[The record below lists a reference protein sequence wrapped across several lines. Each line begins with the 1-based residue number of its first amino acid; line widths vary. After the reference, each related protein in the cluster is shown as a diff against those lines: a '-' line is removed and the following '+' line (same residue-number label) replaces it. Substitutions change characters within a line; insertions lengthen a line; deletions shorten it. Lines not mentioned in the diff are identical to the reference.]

1 MKLVV
6 LLSLLAIENVAAANV
21 QHVSASDD
29 LRVLFDTDDELEL
42 QLAAASLWQSG
53 DNEQVFG
60 AAMLAPVLS
69 CVRSLVEKRTGGLE
83 GTRVAADILAGITLQ
98 GGEDAAALLQR
109 CNTYRHDH
117 AQVRVE
123 RNEQARY
130 VSSLRDY
137 GDRVRTLLYRFI
149 KPTTT
154 CHSVSGRLSAGLIA
168 AFGGDI
174 ALEYCHANNGRH
186 WLQTALEAEAGYGAG
201 ALLLWRFG
209 SYRYRMNYLS
219 GPFTY
224 TKTRR
229 RDWALGFGLSS
240 AEFGEDYSHRQQG
253 IIIAI
258 PGRRNKRISA
268 GIGAAYQRTWGW
280 RAGLKFLPLGTRDEH
295 LLAEYAALSRRDLLL
310 EQASIAAVLR
320 TGERAILQVEHA
332 SRGDTTSAKFRLCS
346 PDTSVCEDLLGGRY
360 FPLDLI
366 ESNLKRLQTAEHV
379 LQEKSADQR
388 TRMIATAI
396 VATAASAPVTLKN
409 MAGRFSRTAK
419 ILPSRWDGFDFN
431 THYRVNEDGT
441 SKQPQASTSGARK
454 RPKVS
459 TSAASGRG
467 LRNSRSA
474 TRQKIWRPLQ
484 EFLQKIFDSR
494 PVSALGETASKTV
507 ESWNGLFI
515 KLGRG
520 RFISKTLRVGIP
532 AIIIVSSGVTVLLTS
547 LKLAEQELALEKVA
561 EIKAQQEEIFK
572 LLQNPYQEV
581 LIHDRTLL
589 LQSLRY
595 LVSQP

>member
-6 LLSLLAIENVAAANV
+6 LLSLLAIENVATANM

-42 QLAAASLWQSG
+42 QLAAASLWQG
-53 DNEQVFG
+53 GTDEQVLD
-60 AAMLAPVLS
+60 ATVLAPVLS
-69 CVRSLVEKRTGGLE
+69 CVRSLIEKRTGGLE
-83 GTRVAADILAGITLQ
+83 GTRVAADILASITLL

-109 CNTYRHDH
+109 CNTYRHNNT
-117 AQVRVE
+117 QVRVD

-130 VSSLRDY
+130 VSRLRDY

-209 SYRYRMNYLS
+209 RYRYRMNYLG

-229 RDWALGFGLSS
+229 RDWALGFGLSR

-258 PGRRNKRISA
+258 PGRHNKRI
-268 GIGAAYQRTWGW
+268 GLGVTYQRTWGR
-280 RAGLKFLPLGTRDEH
+280 RAGLKFLPLGTRNER

-310 EQASIAAVLR
+310 EQASIAAVLH
-320 TGERAILQVEHA
+320 TGEKAILQVEYDQQ
-332 SRGDTTSAKFRLCS
+332 GDTTLVKFRLCS

-366 ESNLKRLQTAEHV
+366 ESNLERLQTAEHV
-379 LQEKSADQR
+379 LQEKSAEQR
-388 TRMIATAI
+388 THMIATAI

-409 MAGRFSRTAK
+409 IAGRFSRTAK

-474 TRQKIWRPLQ
+474 ARQKIWQPLQ
-484 EFLQKIFDSR
+484 EILQQIFDSR
-494 PVSALGETASKTV
+494 PVNVLGETASKTV
-507 ESWNGLFI
+507 EAWNGLFV
-515 KLGRG
+515 KLGRN
-520 RFISKTLRVGIP
+520 RVISKTLRLGIP
-532 AIIIVSSGVTVLLTS
+532 AVIIVSSGITVLLTS
-547 LKLAEQELALEKVA
+547 LKLAEQELALAKVA
-561 EIKAQQEEIFK
+561 EIKAQQEDVFK

>member
-6 LLSLLAIENVAAANV
+6 LLSLLAVENIAAADV
-21 QHVSASDD
+21 LHMSASDN

-53 DNEQVFG
+53 DDEHVLG
-60 AAMLAPVLS
+60 TAMLAPVLS

-83 GTRVAADILAGITLQ
+83 GTRVAADILASITLQ
-98 GGEDAAALLQR
+98 GGENAAALLQR
-109 CNTYRHDH
+109 CNTYRYDN
-117 AQVRVE
+117 AQVRVD

-130 VSSLRDY
+130 VSRLRDY
-137 GDRVRTLLYRFI
+137 GNRVRTLLYRFI

-154 CHSVSGRLSAGLIA
+154 CYSVSGRLSAGLIA
-168 AFGGDI
+168 AFGGNI

-209 SYRYRMNYLS
+209 SYRYRMNYLG

-240 AEFGEDYSHRQQG
+240 AEFGEEYAHHQRG

-258 PGRRNKRISA
+258 PGRRNNRISA
-268 GIGAAYQRTWGW
+268 GLGAAYLRTWGQ

-320 TGERAILQVEHA
+320 PGETAILQVEHE
-332 SRGDTTSAKFRLCS
+332 SRGDTTLAKFRLCS

-366 ESNLKRLQTAEHV
+366 ESNLERLQTAEHA
-379 LQEKSADQR
+379 LQEKSAEQR
-388 TRMIATAI
+388 TRMVATAI

-431 THYRVNEDGT
+431 ASHVNDGGA
-441 SKQPQASTSGARK
+441 SKRQ
-454 RPKVS
+454 KVS

-467 LRNSRSA
+467 LRNARSA
-474 TRQKIWRPLQ
+474 ARQKIWRPLQ

-507 ESWNGLFI
+507 EAWNGLFV
-515 KLGRG
+515 KLGRD

-532 AIIIVSSGVTVLLTS
+532 AVIIVSSGVAVLLTS